1 MSISSTNGI
10 SKGPNNSSENKVC
23 GGNSGSSHGVIYVIG
38 IGPGHKEELTP
49 RAVDALEQSDII
61 VGYNTYI
68 ALIKDLIGD
77 KEVVGNGMRQE
88 VDRCQKAVDLA
99 VEGNK
104 VAVVSSG
111 DPGVYGMAGLVLEL
125 IQKVD
130 AQKRPECIVIPGLT
144 AANTSAAALG
154 APLMHDYAVISLSDL
169 MTPWNQIKKRADF
182 AAQGDFVIAI
192 YNPKSRG
199 RATYL
204 NEIRDIV
211 MKYRKP
217 ETPVGIVRKA
227 GRPGMNWTIT
237 DLEKLPDEDVDMQST
252 VIIGNSN
259 TYVADGKMITPR
271 GQAPF

>member
-1 MSISSTNGI
+1 M
-10 SKGPNNSSENKVC
+10 
-23 GGNSGSSHGVIYVIG
+23 
-38 IGPGHKEELTP
+38 TP

-130 AQKRPECIVIPGLT
+130 AQKRPECIVTPGLT

-271 GQAPF
+271 GYKL